1 MAILTGIDQI
11 KRLSI
16 IALASDDLLMENLV
30 LKGGNAID
38 LLGSTGLK
46 KLSRAS
52 YDLDFSMESDFDEEL
67 DEISARIHKVIEATF
82 FENDLVVFDYK
93 FMEKPK
99 KIADDLKDFWGGYNV
114 EFKAITKTEFER
126 LEGNL
131 DKIRRGA
138 ISIRPNQSSKVEIEI
153 SKYEYIGDKVEMK
166 IDGFS
171 IYIYSPQMM
180 VFEKLRAICQQL
192 PHYAEVVPSHKPRPR
207 ARDFYDIWLIC
218 EQHEIETSSAA
229 SKALLNM
236 IFDAKKVPLSFIT
249 DIKDNV
255 GIHRQDWQN
264 VLDTL
269 PAGERAE
276 VKDFDFYLAFLLD
289 KFKEFT
295 SL

>member
-1 MAILTGIDQI
+1 MADITGTDQV

-16 IALASDDLLMENLV
+16 IALASDDLLMESLV

-38 LLGSTGLK
+38 LLGTSELK

-52 YDLDFSMESDFDEEL
+52 YDLDFSMEADFDEEL
-67 DEISARIHKVIEATF
+67 SEISARIQKVIDATF
-82 FENDLVVFDYK
+82 LENDLVVFDYK

-99 KIADDLKDFWGGYNV
+99 KIAENLKDFWGGYNI

-153 SKYEYIGDKVEMK
+153 SKYEFIGDKVEMK

-192 PHYAEVVPSHKPRPR
+192 PHYAVVVPSHKPRPR

-218 EQHEIETSSAA
+218 EQHEIDSYSDA
-229 SKALLNM
+229 SKDLLKL
-236 IFDAKKVPLSFIT
+236 IFDAKKVPLSFI
-249 DIKDNV
+249 KDVEANTA
-255 GIHRQDWQN
+255 IHRQDWQN

-269 PAGERAE
+269 PASERAE
-276 VKDFDFYLAFLLD
+276 IKEFDFYLSFVLD